1 MKTFQPKAN
10 VVPRLSID
18 EPILSKRENG
28 FFFFAKE
35 TQSLKILANGK
46 DKDIEETSLK
56 QRVSL
61 K

>member
-1 MKTFQPKAN
+1 M
-10 VVPRLSID
+10 
-18 EPILSKRENG
+18 G

-35 TQSLKILANGK
+35 THSLKILANRK

>member
-1 MKTFQPKAN
+1 MNPFF
-10 VVPRLSID
+10 PR
-18 EPILSKRENG
+18 ERMG
-28 FFFFAKE
+28 FFFFAE
-35 TQSLKILANGK
+35 ERQSLKILANGK